1 MLLYNKKKGY
11 MANMDM
17 VKDIFLGREPGT
29 LAIGFKNGSA
39 TKLTV
44 YSSEAEALEA
54 INMIAERISTS
65 TRAVICI
72 PDEEEVRVHL
82 RSGKQ
87 IYHHATGKETTG
99 GINHDQRL

>member
-1 MLLYNKKKGY
+1 MILYNKKKGY

-54 INMIAERISTS
+54 INMIAERMSTN
-65 TRAVICI
+65 TREVICI
-72 PDEEEVRVHL
+72 PDEEEARARL
-82 RSGKQ
+82 RSKKQ
-87 IYHHATGKETTG
+87 IHHHATGKKTKGHG
-99 GINHDQRL
+99 GS